1 MLCSC
6 VNIKAKKFKFYY
18 NFNVQQRNNNLSNN
32 TFALFEANCSIEE
45 DFVIIVCN
53 IIVTLCCCCF
63 KRTFSNASRH
73 TLLAYQVLCDTY
85 CSHHTLRIVLR
96 E

>member
-53 IIVTLCCCCF
+53 IIVQRCVVVVLNELFQMLRDIHYLLIKCF
-63 KRTFSNASRH
+63 AIYIVRTTHYALH
-73 TLLAYQVLCDTY
+73 
-85 CSHHTLRIVLR
+85 
-96 E
+96 